1 MLNDRATFSG
11 VLRGE
16 RVTAMRRHF
25 EDWLFF
31 LSAWLGSVARAGE
44 TWPDGTL
51 REVSW
56 GAGVAATMSWRQF
69 VDGEA

>member
-1 MLNDRATFSG
+1 MRRR
-11 VLRGE
+11 RGDE
-16 RVTAMRRHF
+16 TMTRRHF

-31 LSAWLGSVARAGE
+31 LSAWLGTVARAGE

>member
-1 MLNDRATFSG
+1 
-11 VLRGE
+11 
-16 RVTAMRRHF
+16 MRMSNRYLQRRDF

-31 LSAWLGSVARAGE
+31 LFAWLGSVARSGG
-44 TWPDGTL
+44 TWPDGTV

-69 VDGEA
+69 LDGEDPHDPAQC

>member
-1 MLNDRATFSG
+1 MTK
-11 VLRGE
+11 
-16 RVTAMRRHF
+16 RHF

-31 LSAWLGSVARAGE
+31 LSAWLSSFAKPGE
-44 TWPDGTL
+44 TWPDGTP

-69 VDGEA
+69 VGGED

>member
-1 MLNDRATFSG
+1 MQ
-11 VLRGE
+11 
-16 RVTAMRRHF
+16 RRHF

-31 LSAWLGSVARAGE
+31 LFAWLGSVARSGG
-44 TWPDGTL
+44 TWPDGAV

-69 VDGEA
+69 VDESK

>member
-1 MLNDRATFSG
+1 MT
-11 VLRGE
+11 
-16 RVTAMRRHF
+16 RRHF

-31 LSAWLGSVARAGE
+31 LSAWLGTVARAGK

>member
-1 MLNDRATFSG
+1 MRRR
-11 VLRGE
+11 RGDE
-16 RVTAMRRHF
+16 TMTRRHF

-31 LSAWLGSVARAGE
+31 LSAWLGSVARADE
-44 TWPDGTL
+44 AWPDGTV